1 MIILALD
8 VTENFRGAP
17 FVGYTSIEMFKYIPS
32 RLTVNILAILDWN
45 LLKLMLNQKAMSS
58 NNNLTDLPT
67 YAVIQQINQADV
79 DYLQSKKA
87 KFLKSFSL
95 Q

>member
-1 MIILALD
+1 
-8 VTENFRGAP
+8 
-17 FVGYTSIEMFKYIPS
+17 
-32 RLTVNILAILDWN
+32 
-45 LLKLMLNQKAMSS
+45 MLNQKAMSS